1 MIIDSVP
8 RKVGLDLVV
17 DIILESRNPLQDL
30 AAKLGHLLH
39 PDELIKFRGV
49 LYPTD
54 AEEFITRLEQERG
67 AFLRKGKIPSYGH
80 PLAFIR
86 EGKDY
91 LDHNQDE
98 KKATFWFADQL
109 YFLVIPELNAYNPS
123 FGISVFPEETTSI
136 QERETMMEELDHPRF
151 PRNYTHVKTLLLY
164 DRNTNK
170 HYLVAVPGQQR
181 VNMRNVKAE
190 LYAQNLRF
198 ADGPREIIGRESG
211 AVSPFVHNQYFHNI
225 EGILF
230 AEELLVGHSKPHYS
244 IPIDK
249 RAAIVLA
256 DTKDLIVVLR
266 EVRGFPKIVTY
277 NNQPTLSK

>member
-1 MIIDSVP
+1 MITDSVP

-30 AAKLGHLLH
+30 AAKLGHLLY

-54 AEEFITRLEQERG
+54 AEEFITRLEQERE
-67 AFLRKGKIPSYGH
+67 AFLREGKIPSYGD
-80 PLAFIR
+80 PLTFIR

-91 LDHNQDE
+91 LDHSQDE

-123 FGISVFPEETTSI
+123 FGISVFPEEMLSI
-136 QERETMMEELDHPRF
+136 QEREAMMEELDHPRF
-151 PRNYTHVKTLLLY
+151 PRNYTHVKTILLY

-170 HYLVAVPGQQR
+170 HYLVVVPGEQR
-181 VNMRNVKAE
+181 VNMRNVKEE
-190 LYAQNLRF
+190 LFVKNLRF
-198 ADGPREIIGRESG
+198 ADNPEEIVGREPG
-211 AVSPFVHNQYFHNI
+211 AVSPFVHDQYFANI
-225 EGILF
+225 ERILF

-249 RAAIVLA
+249 RAALVLA
-256 DTKDLIVVLR
+256 DTSDLIGILR
-266 EVRGFPKIVTY
+266 EVHGFPKIVTY
-277 NNQPTLSK
+277 NNKPTLSK